1 MVELD
6 HRFSTG
12 KPIEY
17 NWEAILDLERVIP
30 CVEGG
35 RVIERTGPDS
45 AKAEI
50 KVKMGAM
57 SMTFTG
63 TVTVIEQDEA
73 AHRAVLQVKSR
84 EAGGQGHAN
93 ADVDVRALGRRRH
106 DPHRRADHRQGGLD
120 GRGRGGQRARRADQG
135 LHREAREHLMPGR
148 TMRRVREGEVPFDG
162 GTAVQED
169 ADKPVFRG
177 NGTYDYLCVECGN
190 VLAEAMDPEHM
201 GKRVRDSLRALPHGQ
216 RRGRGA
222 GGDEPAGAALMAVSG
237 LHPAVTGLVLA
248 AGGSQRLGRP
258 SSCSRTARRRCS
270 TTCSTRR
277 GRADSISSCA

>member
-6 HRFSTG
+6 HPFSTG

-17 NWEAILDLERVIP
+17 NWEAILDLDRVIP

-93 ADVDVRALGRRRH
+93 ADVEFALS
-106 DPHRRADHRQGGLD
+106 
-120 GRGRGGQRARRADQG
+120 
-135 LHREAREHLMPGR
+135 
-148 TMRRVREGEVPFDG
+148 DG
-162 GTAVQED
+162 GGTIHTAAQITGKAASMGEGVVVSVLD
-169 ADKPVFRG
+169 ALIRDFTAK
-177 NGTYDYLCVECGN
+177 
-190 VLAEAMDPEHM
+190 LAD
-201 GKRVRDSLRALPHGQ
+201 
-216 RRGRGA
+216 
-222 GGDEPAGAALMAVSG
+222 
-237 LHPAVTGLVLA
+237 
-248 AGGSQRLGRP
+248 
-258 SSCSRTARRRCS
+258 
-270 TTCSTRR
+270 
-277 GRADSISSCA
+277 I

>member
-6 HRFSTG
+6 HPFSTG
-12 KPIEY
+12 KPIDY
-17 NWEAILDLERVIP
+17 NWEAILDLDRVIP

-93 ADVDVRALGRRRH
+93 ADVEFA
-106 DPHRRADHRQGGLD
+106 
-120 GRGRGGQRARRADQG
+120 
-135 LHREAREHLMPGR
+135 
-148 TMRRVREGEVPFDG
+148 FSDG
-162 GTAVQED
+162 GGTIHTAAQITGKAASMGEGVVVSVLD
-169 ADKPVFRG
+169 ALIRDFTAK
-177 NGTYDYLCVECGN
+177 
-190 VLAEAMDPEHM
+190 LAD
-201 GKRVRDSLRALPHGQ
+201 
-216 RRGRGA
+216 
-222 GGDEPAGAALMAVSG
+222 
-237 LHPAVTGLVLA
+237 
-248 AGGSQRLGRP
+248 
-258 SSCSRTARRRCS
+258 
-270 TTCSTRR
+270 
-277 GRADSISSCA
+277 I